1 MLLSKE
7 IFPIGPI
14 GTDGNAC
21 PVVCPAACGTGQMN
35 CYAGLD
41 ANGCLMPETCAP
53 TNGSQLKSNSFQK
66 TSFKI
71 MYPFMSN
78 LRFLKGHL
86 FYELAQEVH
95 EIYII
100 REPHKPLKQ
109 VYKIAANLDEHII
122 LVLNWLL

>member
-1 MLLSKE
+1 
-7 IFPIGPI
+7 
-14 GTDGNAC
+14 
-21 PVVCPAACGTGQMN
+21 
-35 CYAGLD
+35 
-41 ANGCLMPETCAP
+41 
-53 TNGSQLKSNSFQK
+53 
-66 TSFKI
+66 

-78 LRFLKGHL
+78 LPFLKGHL

-100 REPHKPLKQ
+100 SEPHKPLKQ